1 MIESAVIAGLGIL
14 NVFTALML
22 VIQERRL
29 GKYRLAS
36 MAHVYFDALEKFCE
50 LYLEH
55 GDNPDKMQKE
65 LSIHAK
71 KMGDYFNEQ
80 LDSN

>member
-1 MIESAVIAGLGIL
+1 MIENIVIGGLGIL

-22 VIQERRL
+22 VTQDRRL
-29 GKYRLAS
+29 DRYRLAS
-36 MAHVYFDALEKFCE
+36 MAYVYFDALEKFCE

-71 KMGDYFNEQ
+71 KMGDYFDEQ
-80 LDSN
+80 LDNN